1 MDYYPLIVMAIGIAL
16 VVGMIMWMRL
26 NAFIA
31 LITAAMVVSLLA
43 FDTDPDTGKATLA
56 GNAISRVAVAFGGAC
71 GNIGVVIALDYG
83 RHTFL
88 LTAFTVIRLG
98 CPRPLD

>member
-1 MDYYPLIVMAIGIAL
+1 MDYYPLIVMTIGIAL

-43 FDTDPDTGKATLA
+43 YDTDPDTGKATLA
-56 GNAISRVAVAFGGAC
+56 GNAISRVAVGTS
-71 GNIGVVIALDYG
+71 AL
-83 RHTFL
+83 
-88 LTAFTVIRLG
+88 
-98 CPRPLD
+98 